1 MNEKW
6 KKKLANAAN
15 NDDYVKLNTGL
26 MRVSDLNNYLSSFP
40 SNLLAFNKL
49 GKFTYYKQLPGMNYN
64 PPELGETVR
73 GSLPQIKHRSG
84 KRIPLCGPD

>member
-40 SNLLAFNKL
+40 SNLLALLLINW
-49 GKFTYYKQLPGMNYN
+49 
-64 PPELGETVR
+64 E
-73 GSLPQIKHRSG
+73 SLHIINNCRE
-84 KRIPLCGPD
+84 